1 MVKSIKSVRTRN
13 WSLITYL
20 APSVLV
26 ERLFAL
32 DNVRYF
38 AFILH
43 DKDTLED
50 GTLKDKH
57 IHLALVL
64 NSARTLSQLAPRF
77 TDIYSDAGNCF
88 GQPTRS
94 NLAIVDYF
102 IHKNEPD
109 KYQYSVSD
117 IVSNNLE
124 YFQNEDNIEDNT
136 FLIIE
141 DLLNGKSL
149 REMVKIYGRDFLYH
163 YRDYKLLAVDIR
175 FQEEPPSDL
184 PKS

>member
-1 MVKSIKSVRTRN
+1 MSITKASKNQARTRN
-13 WSLITYL
+13 WSLVTYL
-20 APSVLV
+20 TPVTLT

-43 DKDTLED
+43 DKDKNED

-64 NSARTLSQLAPRF
+64 NSARTLAQLAPRF
-77 TDIYSDAGNCF
+77 TDINSNAGNCF

-94 NLAIVDYF
+94 NAAIIDYF

-109 KYQYSVSD
+109 KYQYPID
-117 IVSNNLE
+117 CICSNNLQ
-124 YFQNEDNIEDNT
+124 YFQNDDSTDDNT

-149 REMVKIYGRDFLYH
+149 REMVKLYGRDFLYH
-163 YRDYKLLAVDIR
+163 YQQYKLLVEDIR
-175 FQEEPPSDL
+175 KQES
-184 PKS
+184 